1 MIVFNRVLSEHFVV
15 SAPFTMQLQTIRD
28 GALKATAVKLN
39 TRRSFFFFFIFFLK
53 KNPIINLSLGK

>member
-15 SAPFTMQLQTIRD
+15 STPFTMQLQTIRD
-28 GALKATAVKLN
+28 GAQKATAVKLN
-39 TRRSFFFFFIFFLK
+39 TRRSFFFLKFILK

>member
-39 TRRSFFFFFIFFLK
+39 TRRSFFFFLNLFK
-53 KNPIINLSLGK
+53 KKIQ